1 MKNLRTP
8 LSLAAVFL
16 MPACSCILPH
26 PPASS
31 YILLHFPLLPFVP
44 TDWDFRSMSPG
55 DQGRE
60 NLVMKL
66 AVCFVCAAL
75 AYFFIVGIALV
86 WIRGASRIPMPKP
99 PYK

>member
-1 MKNLRTP
+1 
-8 LSLAAVFL
+8 
-16 MPACSCILPH
+16 
-26 PPASS
+26 
-31 YILLHFPLLPFVP
+31 
-44 TDWDFRSMSPG
+44 MSPG